1 MSKKKTAPSSNP
13 VSDDPFGGQSHPV
26 AVEGERAFQV
36 VDASVMTLSRGFME
50 VFHHNCNA
58 GRVG

>member
-36 VDASVMTLSRGFME
+36 VDAQRDDVEPWLHG
-50 VFHHNCNA
+50 
-58 GRVG
+58 GIPPQL